1 MDKVKFERTKPHC
14 NIGTIGH
21 VDHGKTTLTAA
32 ITKVLA
38 EKNLATFT
46 AYDKIDKTP
55 EERNRGITIT
65 AANVEYETEKK
76 HYAHIDCPGHQ
87 HYIKNMITGA
97 TQMDGAILVISAV
110 EGPQEQTR
118 EHILL
123 AREVGIEHLVVFM
136 NKVDA
141 LPELDLLELVEMEIR
156 DLLNSYG
163 YNGDTLPIIQGSAKL
178 ALEGDT
184 SEYGVPAILNLLDL
198 VDEHI
203 KEPKKNLELPL
214 LVPIKEVYTI
224 SGRGTVIAGNV
235 EKGKVTLGQEVE
247 ILGLGEN
254 KIKTTCTGIETF
266 HKEMDYAVA
275 GENVG
280 LLLRGVDK
288 KNLKRGQ
295 ALCAIDSYQT
305 YSSFKATVLISTK
318 EEGGRQKGFRSNYK
332 PQFFIRTADISGSIE
347 LPENTEMVLPG
358 DSVTLKVTL
367 DNPLVLN
374 NGLRFVI
381 REGSRTI
388 GAGVVTEVLK

>member
-1 MDKVKFERTKPHC
+1 MNKVKFERTKPHC

-55 EERNRGITIT
+55 EERDRGITIT
-65 AANVEYETEKK
+65 AAHVEYETDKK

-87 HYIKNMITGA
+87 SYIKNMITGA

-110 EGPQEQTR
+110 DGPQEQTR

-123 AREVGIEHLVVFM
+123 AREVGIKHLVVFM
-136 NKVDA
+136 NKVDM
-141 LPELDLLELVEMEIR
+141 LSDIDLLELVEMEIR
-156 DLLNSYG
+156 ELLSCYG
-163 YNGDTLPIIQGSAKL
+163 YDGDNLPIVQGSAKL
-178 ALEGDT
+178 ALEGDV
-184 SEYGVPAILNLLDL
+184 SEFGVPSVLKLLDM

-203 KEPKKNLELPL
+203 KEPKKDLDLPL
-214 LVPIKEVYTI
+214 LVPIKEIHTI
-224 SGRGTVIAGNV
+224 SGRGTVITGNI
-235 EKGKVTLGQEVE
+235 EKGQINLGQEVE
-247 ILGLGEN
+247 ILGMMDN

-266 HKEMDYAVA
+266 HKDMDHAQA

-280 LLLRGVDK
+280 LLLRGIK
-288 KNLKRGQ
+288 KEDLHRGQ
-295 ALCAIDSYQT
+295 VLCALNSYKV
-305 YSSFKATVLISTK
+305 YSKFKATVLILTK

-332 PQFFIRTADISGSIE
+332 PQFFFRTADVSGSIE
-347 LPENTEMVLPG
+347 LPENVEIVLPG
-358 DSVTLKVTL
+358 DSITFTVTL
-367 DNPLVLN
+367 DTCIVLDK
-374 NGLRFVI
+374 GLRFII

-388 GAGVVTEVLK
+388 GAGVITEVL